1 MSELENNTNPEDQN
15 DSETKLNRNRK
26 SIHDIYPLISP
37 IAAAFLGL
45 IGGFFLYQFVGG
57 ILTFVIFGFDL

>member
-1 MSELENNTNPEDQN
+1 MPDSENNGNQEKPEIPPDVN
-15 DSETKLNRNRK
+15 DNRR
-26 SIHDIYPLISP
+26 SVHDTFPLISP

-57 ILTFVIFGFDL
+57 LVTLVIFGFYI